1 MTIILIVILG
11 EKKMSRGINGKT
23 PLLHAHENPFD
34 GEEKCQSDSARQKH
48 ITVSNSKSSFISRSF
63 SAESESS
70 QFGDGATLISYHDVG
85 YTVYTKEKGIKTEKH
100 IIKNLRCNHGLV
112 LSQSLFVCD
121 YNLHCF
127 LNKILTFLRA
137 VYLLNEKHS
146 VWGNYQGIYPGWMED

>member
-11 EKKMSRGINGKT
+11 EKKMSRRINGKT
-23 PLLHAHENPFD
+23 PLLLVQENPFD
-34 GEEKCQSDSARQKH
+34 GEEKCHSDSARQKH
-48 ITVSNSKSSFISRSF
+48 ITVSNSKSSFIGSRSF

-112 LSQSLFVCD
+112 LNQILFVCD
-121 YNLHCF
+121 
-127 LNKILTFLRA
+127 
-137 VYLLNEKHS
+137 
-146 VWGNYQGIYPGWMED
+146 